1 MNTNGGGVYRSRH
14 PPINGSATAA
24 IPKRMRRAPRN
35 RRSATRNNLLEPLW
49 SPEWTPGRRGANR
62 GGPKAHFCF
71 PRRVLCVSAS
81 HLQRPTAMRR
91 NLRVRGA
98 ERPFLG
104 AKLRAPLRMLILKL
118 LFGGRVLRF
127 EFSDSRGWILLV
139 PLCPELVSILGFVHR
154 RPR

>member
-1 MNTNGGGVYRSRH
+1 
-14 PPINGSATAA
+14 
-24 IPKRMRRAPRN
+24 
-35 RRSATRNNLLEPLW
+35 
-49 SPEWTPGRRGANR
+49 
-62 GGPKAHFCF
+62 
-71 PRRVLCVSAS
+71 
-81 HLQRPTAMRR
+81 MRR

-104 AKLRAPLRMLILKL
+104 AELRAPLRVLILKL
-118 LFGGRVLRF
+118 VFGGRDLRF